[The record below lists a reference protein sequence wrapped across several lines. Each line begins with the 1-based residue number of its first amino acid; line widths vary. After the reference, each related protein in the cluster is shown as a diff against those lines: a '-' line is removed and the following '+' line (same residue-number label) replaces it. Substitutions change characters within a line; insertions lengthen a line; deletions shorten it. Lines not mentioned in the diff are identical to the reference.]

1 MKKTFFLFAALVAV
15 AACKQVE
22 ISVPETEETFREVS
36 IVASAIDTKTQLQG
50 DNTVRWEETD
60 EIKLMFSPAVGSDV
74 AVRTSEFTFTET
86 EDNGA
91 TAKFTGK
98 IANTVTTDG
107 GYSDDVFA
115 VYPSTAMDESGAVTW
130 AIDAEQAVAPGS
142 FPTNANLSSAKIS
155 LNELNA
161 NEVANTS
168 FKNALSIIR
177 FTLPNEYVKTVS
189 VTGTSAFTGERT
201 MAFDEYGYLKMKNAD
216 VADAEKTIT
225 MTPAEG
231 DAFKSGAENVYNIL
245 VYPGTHSSLTVN
257 LTDEHGCTLSNT
269 IEREFVFDAAKFYT
283 FNFNSEF
290 TKTYSFTSTL
300 VPTGENKVLA
310 VFEDYTQELNYTDS
324 KFTGYLKASMVH
336 ADTPEVGYAVYP
348 STAYDGG
355 VINYN
360 ISDPLAEPS
369 VLMAASLPVAT
380 LKNST
385 PSITFTS
392 VETALAKLEF
402 TVPAGVK
409 SVKIVSTEDVVGP
422 ATLSFD
428 KNSNS
433 LSVATRNGGK
443 TIDLDDLDPQDY
455 SLNIYPVSGATLT
468 VTLTDGMGATVEK
481 IFEDVTV
488 NAGASHELV
497 LSGELNFDKN
507 GSFGNEG
514 FVDGIGG
521 GNSIDF

>member
-177 FTLPNEYVKTVS
+177 FTLPEYVNNVM
-189 VTGTSAFTGERT
+189 VTGTAPLTGEAT
-201 MAFDEYGYLKMKNAD
+201 LGFNNEGMLEPALDSDPASVTVTPKDAD
-216 VADAEKTIT
+216 TFTAGET
-225 MTPAEG
+225 
-231 DAFKSGAENVYNIL
+231 YNIL
-245 VYPGTHSSLTVN
+245 VWPGNHTELTVN
-257 LTDEHGCTLSNT
+257 LTDVHGCTLSKTVTGN
-269 IEREFVFDAAKFYT
+269 RSFAAGQFYT
-283 FNFNSEF
+283 FNFKSDF

-300 VPTGENKVLA
+300 EPAGENKVLA
-310 VFEDYTQELNYTDS
+310 VFNDYTQELNYTDS

-360 ISDPLAEPS
+360 ISDPLAAPS

-433 LSVATRNGGK
+433 LSVATRNGGN
-443 TIDLDDLDPQDY
+443 TIDLADLDPEEY

-468 VTLTDGMGATVEK
+468 VTLTDGTDATVVET
-481 IFEDVTV
+481 FQNVTV
-488 NAGASHELV
+488 NAGASHTLV
-497 LSGELNFDKN
+497 FSGELNFDKG
-507 GSFGNEG
+507 GSFGNEN
-514 FVDGIGG
+514 FTNGG
-521 GNSIDF
+521 DTIEF

>member
-1 MKKTFFLFAALVAV
+1 MKKTFFFFAALVAV

-36 IVASAIDTKTQLQG
+36 IVASAIDTKTQLQD
-50 DNTVRWEETD
+50 DNSVTWEQTD
-60 EIKLMFSPAVGSDV
+60 KIMLKFSPAQGKDV
-74 AVRTSEFTFTET
+74 AVRTSKFSFAET
-86 EDNGA
+86 KGV
-91 TAKFTGK
+91 TAKFTGM
-98 IANTVTTDG
+98 IANTVTTEG

-115 VYPSTAMDESGAVTW
+115 VYPSTAMNESTGAVTW
-130 AIDAEQAVAPGS
+130 TIAAAQAVAPGS
-142 FPTNANLSSAKIS
+142 FPTDANLSSAKIS
-155 LNELNA
+155 LDELNA
-161 NEVANTS
+161 NEVAGAN
-168 FKNALSIIR
+168 FQNALSIIR
-177 FTLPNEYVKTVS
+177 FTLPEYVNSVK
-189 VTGTSAFTGERT
+189 VTGTAPLTGEATLVFNDEGMLVPDLGSEPASVTVTPKEADAFT
-201 MAFDEYGYLKMKNAD
+201 ADE
-216 VADAEKTIT
+216 T
-225 MTPAEG
+225 
-231 DAFKSGAENVYNIL
+231 YNIL
-245 VYPGTHSSLTVN
+245 VWPGEHTALTVN
-257 LTDEHGCTLSNT
+257 LTDVHGCTLSKTVSGEWN
-269 IEREFVFDAAKFYT
+269 FAAGQFYT
-283 FNFNSEF
+283 FNFKSDF

-300 VPTGENKVLA
+300 VPEGENKVLA
-310 VFEDYTQELNYTDS
+310 VFEDYTQELNYADS

-369 VLMAASLPVAT
+369 VLMAASLPVET

-392 VETALAKLEF
+392 VESALAKLEF

-433 LSVATRNGGK
+433 LSVATRNGGN
-443 TIDLDDLDPQDY
+443 TIDLADLDPQDY

-468 VTLTDGMGATVEK
+468 VTLTDGTGATVEK

-488 NAGASHELV
+488 NAGASHELD
-497 LSGELNFDKN
+497 LSGELNFDKD